1 MLTVAVTLRIRHYLI
16 LTVAVTLRIRH
27 YLVLALTVACRRRHC
42 LRIDNSRRG
51 AIHVLCDIS
60 RTKIAI
66 TSCDRSNKRAYFS
79 ACVGA
84 NGILMKFDL
93 KKRQF

>member
-1 MLTVAVTLRIRHYLI
+1 MQFFSHRRGYGTSRWERVASQQYHGR
-16 LTVAVTLRIRH
+16 
-27 YLVLALTVACRRRHC
+27 ALT
-42 LRIDNSRRG
+42 IDNSRSG

>member
-1 MLTVAVTLRIRHYLI
+1 MYFMILQLTFPI
-16 LTVAVTLRIRH
+16 LCCLLH
-27 YLVLALTVACRRRHC
+27 

>member
-1 MLTVAVTLRIRHYLI
+1 MWINNLQVECCIPGQR
-16 LTVAVTLRIRH
+16 
-27 YLVLALTVACRRRHC
+27 

-51 AIHVLCDIS
+51 PIHVLCDIS

-66 TSCDRSNKRAYFS
+66 TSCNRSIERAYLS
-79 ACVGA
+79 TCVGA

-93 KKRQF
+93 KKRQL

>member
-1 MLTVAVTLRIRHYLI
+1 MFFCLFTN
-16 LTVAVTLRIRH
+16 
-27 YLVLALTVACRRRHC
+27 

-66 TSCDRSNKRAYFS
+66 TSCNRSNERASFS

-84 NGILMKFDL
+84 NGILLKFDL
-93 KKRQF
+93 RNRQF

>member
-1 MLTVAVTLRIRHYLI
+1 MHDENKNRPNYLS
-16 LTVAVTLRIRH
+16 
-27 YLVLALTVACRRRHC
+27 
-42 LRIDNSRRG
+42 IDNSRRG

-66 TSCDRSNKRAYFS
+66 TSCDRSNEKAYFS

-84 NGILMKFDL
+84 NGSLMKFDL

>member
-1 MLTVAVTLRIRHYLI
+1 MQFWVTATSLRLNTLHLPMMSPCNSAV
-16 LTVAVTLRIRH
+16 VK
-27 YLVLALTVACRRRHC
+27 

-66 TSCDRSNKRAYFS
+66 TSCNRSNERASFS

-84 NGILMKFDL
+84 NGILLKFDL
-93 KKRQF
+93 RNRQF

>member
-1 MLTVAVTLRIRHYLI
+1 MDVCALVQRATLRPLI
-16 LTVAVTLRIRH
+16 YPGCVCTSP
-27 YLVLALTVACRRRHC
+27 ACHLETPHLS

-60 RTKIAI
+60 RTKIAM
-66 TSCDRSNKRAYFS
+66 TSCDRSKERAYFS
-79 ACVGA
+79 ANVGA

>member
-1 MLTVAVTLRIRHYLI
+1 MGVNEDFLI
-16 LTVAVTLRIRH
+16 SLASIE
-27 YLVLALTVACRRRHC
+27 VLEHKRSHLK
-42 LRIDNSRRG
+42 IDNSRRG
-51 AIHVLCDIS
+51 AIQVLCDIS

-79 ACVGA
+79 ACVGP